1 MKKTLG
7 SVLLMTSVCMT
18 LSQVSGVGAL
28 EQVPGSTDIQ
38 NSTAT
43 ENNNSTVKTD
53 TFDEVKYSKEV
64 VDPWMKA
71 NVPASTNP
79 LLLLKFVGDLNAKIE
94 ADGKTYGDKDL
105 VAKQY
110 GAYMLYDI
118 AFVGKSLFAGM
129 MGSGNFPAPANGD
142 YPEK

>member
-43 ENNNSTVKTD
+43 ENNN
-53 TFDEVKYSKEV
+53 
-64 VDPWMKA
+64 
-71 NVPASTNP
+71 
-79 LLLLKFVGDLNAKIE
+79 
-94 ADGKTYGDKDL
+94 
-105 VAKQY
+105 
-110 GAYMLYDI
+110 
-118 AFVGKSLFAGM
+118 
-129 MGSGNFPAPANGD
+129 
-142 YPEK
+142 

>member
-105 VAKQY
+105 VSKQY
-110 GAYMLYDI
+110 VAYMLYDI
-118 AFVGKSLFAGM
+118 VFV
-129 MGSGNFPAPANGD
+129 
-142 YPEK
+142 